1 MLKFYI
7 KSILYLGDPGIGG
20 GWDHFPYHCSNSVT
34 KHGETLYPILE
45 AMCDWGYDN
54 IGDRYELIHPACPFE
69 AEKA

>member
-1 MLKFYI
+1 MEE
-7 KSILYLGDPGIGG
+7 DGIISRTIVPTVPVQVE
-20 GWDHFPYHCSNSVT
+20 DAVT